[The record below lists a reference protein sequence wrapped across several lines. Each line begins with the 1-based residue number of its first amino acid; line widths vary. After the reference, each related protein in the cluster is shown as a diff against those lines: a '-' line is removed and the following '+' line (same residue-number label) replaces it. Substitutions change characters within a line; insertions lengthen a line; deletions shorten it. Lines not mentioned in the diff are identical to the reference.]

1 MELRYSF
8 VGSSYLFVLYE
19 RQLIGMSRNRMTSAD
34 QTALNVF
41 LTDISQTS
49 QRIIARAR
57 VVASERE
64 AAKAKATNSEGK
76 EQIQLVSSSPDTVI
90 TFELPDGPPPAN
102 LEITGPEAESLDPVL
117 VRQFLQRRWD
127 IFESFPEELKKA
139 LITKELKKVNKVL
152 GRMEVEVAEAI
163 VEGLQEGGI
172 LAFEEGGV
180 RDETGN
186 APAAVEGTSVEEG
199 DKVIIVD

>member
-1 MELRYSF
+1 
-8 VGSSYLFVLYE
+8 
-19 RQLIGMSRNRMTSAD
+19 MTSAD

-57 VVASERE
+57 VVAAERL
-64 AAKAKATNSEGK
+64 ATKAKAEASEGK
-76 EQIQLVSSSPDTVI
+76 EQIQLVSSNPDTVI
-90 TFELPDGPPPAN
+90 TFELPDGPPPEN

-127 IFESFPEELKKA
+127 IFQAFPEDLKKA
-139 LITKELKKVNKVL
+139 LKTKELKKVNKVL
-152 GRMEVEVAEAI
+152 GRMEVDVAEAI

-180 RDETGN
+180 RDDTGKT
-186 APAAVEGTSVEEG
+186 PAQVEGVAASVEGGEG
-199 DKVIIVD
+199 EKVIIVD

>member
-1 MELRYSF
+1 MHY
-8 VGSSYLFVLYE
+8 
-19 RQLIGMSRNRMTSAD
+19 NRMTSAD

-57 VVASERE
+57 VVAAERD
-64 AAKAKATNSEGK
+64 AAKAKADASEGK
-76 EQIQLVSSSPDTVI
+76 EQIQLVSTNPDTVI
-90 TFELPDGPPPAN
+90 TFELPDGPPPLN

-117 VRQFLQRRWD
+117 VRQFLQKRWD
-127 IFESFPEELKKA
+127 IFEAFPEDLKKA
-139 LITKELKKVNKVL
+139 LRTKELKNVNKVL

-180 RDETGN
+180 RDETGA
-186 APAAVEGTSVEEG
+186 APAQVEAAVEGGEAGSVAEG
-199 DKVIIVD
+199 EKVIIVD